1 MESSERRLRSRRALT
16 EADRHAWR
24 SYVQHVAKL
33 PAAAPVAPAPDAA
46 SSSAEPPRPA
56 APVALP
62 APLRA
67 KPPPAPLE
75 VGAAPGGI
83 DRSTW
88 TRFRAGKLPVA
99 RTLDLHGYTL
109 TRAHAELHAFL
120 ARAMTERLRCVEVIT
135 GRGSGESGGAI
146 RREFPLWLNSPA
158 LRPLVLAASHPHAAN
173 QGSVRLLLKRIR

>member
-1 MESSERRLRSRRALT
+1 MRSRRSLT
-16 EADRHAWR
+16 EADREAWR

-33 PAAAPVAPAPDAA
+33 PAAASVAP
-46 SSSAEPPRPA
+46 SAEVAAGATDPRPA
-56 APVALP
+56 VAARTP
-62 APLRA
+62 AT
-67 KPPPAPLE
+67 PASTPIE
-75 VGAAPGGI
+75 VGIAPGGI

-88 TRFRAGKLPVA
+88 GRFRAGKLPVA

-109 TRAHAELHAFL
+109 QRAHAELHGFL
-120 ARAMTERLRCVEVIT
+120 GRAVAERLRCVEVIT

-173 QGSVRLLLKRIR
+173 PGSVRLLLRRVR